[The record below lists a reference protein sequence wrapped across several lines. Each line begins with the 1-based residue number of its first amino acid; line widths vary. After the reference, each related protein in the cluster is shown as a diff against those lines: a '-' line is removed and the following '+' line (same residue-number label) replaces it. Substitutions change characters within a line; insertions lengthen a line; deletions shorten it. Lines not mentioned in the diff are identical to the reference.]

1 MSEYLEL
8 FIDMMVYLYI
18 CLSIAEVLL
27 VISKVLKS
35 EYCLFIDFNCLYWPY
50 IGKH

>member
-35 EYCLFIDFNCLYWPY
+35 EYCLFIDLTVC
-50 IGKH
+50 IGPI